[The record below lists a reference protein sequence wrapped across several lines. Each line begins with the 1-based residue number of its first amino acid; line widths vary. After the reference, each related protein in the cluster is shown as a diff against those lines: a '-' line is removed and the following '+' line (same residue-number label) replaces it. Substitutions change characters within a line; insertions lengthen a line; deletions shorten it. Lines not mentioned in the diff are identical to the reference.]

1 MQGVNWDAGTDAD
14 AGSGIFRRLA
24 PGPHGRPSLRPTY
37 GETMIRVLSVVGTR
51 PNFIKVGAL
60 HHAFDRHPA
69 IEGVLVHTGQ
79 HYDRA
84 MSEVFFEQLGLPEP
98 DHYLGIG
105 GGSHAEQTGR
115 VMIAL
120 EPALRDVAP
129 DVVVVVG
136 DVNST
141 LAAALAAVKL
151 HIPVAHVEAGL
162 RSSDRRMPE
171 EINRIATDAIAD
183 RLYVTER
190 SGLDHLRREGIPED
204 RVVFAGNVMIDSLE
218 RFRHRAAATGAA
230 ASFGL
235 EGTPYVL
242 MTMHRPSTVDHAEP
256 LGRLAETIERIAA
269 HAPVVFPIHPR
280 TRQRL
285 ADFGLL
291 DRLHAI
297 DGLRLAEPV
306 GYLEFLDLMQQAAVV
321 VTDSGGIQEETTA
334 LGVPCLTLRPHTERP
349 VTVEVGTNVLLP
361 LDPDAVASHVADA
374 LAGRGKKGE
383 EQPARLDGRVT
394 ERVDPALS
402 GEACEQA
409 RHYAAGGS
417 PAPSRS

>member
-1 MQGVNWDAGTDAD
+1 
-14 AGSGIFRRLA
+14 
-24 PGPHGRPSLRPTY
+24 
-37 GETMIRVLSVVGTR
+37 MIRVLSVVGTR

-60 HHAFDRHPA
+60 HRAFDRHPE

-84 MSEVFFEQLGLPEP
+84 MSEVFFEQLELPEP
-98 DHYLGIG
+98 DYYLGIG

-115 VMIAL
+115 VMMAL
-120 EPALRDVAP
+120 EPVLRDVAP

-141 LAAALAAVKL
+141 LASALAAVKL

-183 RLYVTER
+183 RLYVTEQ

-218 RFRHRAAATGAA
+218 RFRHRAAATGTVAQ
-230 ASFGL
+230 FGL
-235 EGTPYVL
+235 EGRPYVL

-256 LGRLAETIERIAA
+256 LERLAGIIERIAA

-285 ADFGLL
+285 ADFELL
-291 DRLHAI
+291 GRLGAVE
-297 DGLRLAEPV
+297 DLRLAEPV

-349 VTVEVGTNVLLP
+349 VTVDVGTNVLLP
-361 LDPDAVASHVADA
+361 LDPDAVSSHVEDA
-374 LAGRGKKGE
+374 LAGRWKKGRVPPLWDGHAAE
-383 EQPARLDGRVT
+383 RIAEDLVRHYDGR
-394 ERVDPALS
+394 
-402 GEACEQA
+402 
-409 RHYAAGGS
+409 AADRES
-417 PAPSRS
+417 SS

>member
-1 MQGVNWDAGTDAD
+1 
-14 AGSGIFRRLA
+14 
-24 PGPHGRPSLRPTY
+24 
-37 GETMIRVLSVVGTR
+37 MIRVLSVVGTR
-51 PNFIKVGAL
+51 PNFIKAGAL
-60 HHAFDRHPA
+60 HRAFDRHPA

-98 DHYLGIG
+98 HHYLGVG

-120 EPALRDVAP
+120 EPVLREVAP

-141 LAAALAAVKL
+141 LAAALTAVKL
-151 HIPVAHVEAGL
+151 HLPVAHVEAGL

-218 RFRHRAAATGAA
+218 RFRHRAAASGAVA
-230 ASFGL
+230 AFGL
-235 EGTPYVL
+235 ERTPYVL
-242 MTMHRPSTVDHAEP
+242 MTMHRPATVDHAEP
-256 LGRLAETIERIAA
+256 LGRLAETIERVAA

-285 ADFGLL
+285 ADFGLIGRL
-291 DRLHAI
+291 DATER
-297 DGLRLAEPV
+297 LRLAEPV

-361 LDPDAVASHVADA
+361 LDPGAVASHVEDA

-383 EQPARLDGRVT
+383 LPPLWDGHAAERIADDLVQHYDGR
-394 ERVDPALS
+394 
-402 GEACEQA
+402 GC
-409 RHYAAGGS
+409 GS
-417 PAPSRS
+417 SS